1 MPSVAGLL
9 MLTAGIFN
17 ILWLVSAFTQIL
29 DIKELLRI
37 TWVIS
42 PLPYIILD
50 IGFGGNTFLASV
62 IALIFILGILSSV
75 IGGVFAMIRSRWGLA
90 LAGSVGAF
98 VCVPLLGVLVIL
110 LIIISKHLFVDKRKS
125 HDN

>member
-62 IALIFILGILSSV
+62 IALIFILGILFSI
-75 IGGVFAMIRSRWGLA
+75 IGGVFAMRRSRWGLA

-110 LIIISKHLFVDKRKS
+110 LIIISKHLFVDKRS